1 MLWANR
7 MITMT
12 SLEEERAKKT
22 KRSAVVA
29 GIKKTSN
36 METGKDSK
44 LTSFSE
50 GNWGP
55 TTRKYMLSINKLR
68 PGSMKTIIEKAKP
81 YCKVTITD
89 EDETGEEDDDDERAN
104 LMDLSDDD

>member
-1 MLWANR
+1 

-12 SLEEERAKKT
+12 SVGEERAKKT
-22 KRSAVVA
+22 KKSAVIA
-29 GIKKTSN
+29 GIKKASN

-44 LTSFSE
+44 ITSFSE

-55 TTRKYMLSINKLR
+55 ATRKYMLSINKLR
-68 PGSMKTIIEKAKP
+68 PGSMKTIIEKARP
-81 YCKVTITD
+81 YCKVAIMD

-104 LMDLSDDD
+104 LMDVSDDES